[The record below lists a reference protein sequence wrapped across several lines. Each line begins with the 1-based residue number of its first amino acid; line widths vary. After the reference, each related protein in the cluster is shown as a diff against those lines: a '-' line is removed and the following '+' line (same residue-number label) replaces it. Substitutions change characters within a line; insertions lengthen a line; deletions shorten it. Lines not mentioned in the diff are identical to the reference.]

1 MMETDKALLIDKH
14 NLKPLSDQA
23 YVLLKRKIMSEGS
36 GAYISARQFA
46 TEVGI
51 SYTPVREAFLRLQ
64 KEGALK
70 LVPNVGF
77 FVQSLDLPDLL
88 QILEVREAIETFVWD
103 KVFDHLGLDSLIQM
117 KNLVKQQREAVISGD
132 AFMYH
137 QVDKSMHEIPFRI
150 YAVTPFLSK
159 HPGTIHDLFE
169 TSRHSP
175 WRRIDRRARGHHPKF
190 GIQRQRRSDQW
201 HQETYFRNK
210 KTYGRRLY

>member
-150 YAVTPFLSK
+150 YGNLPLLRFYQNIREQYMICSK
-159 HPGTIHDLFE
+159 QVAT
-169 TSRHSP
+169 
-175 WRRIDRRARGHHPKF
+175 ARGEESIEEHEV
-190 GIQRQRRSDQW
+190 IIRSLESKD
-201 HQETYFRNK
+201 TYFRNK